1 MGAMDN
7 TDDMVVGPADAP
19 DANDANEGDYGAGD
33 GREVLD
39 DLREM
44 PAGTNDPNIVGNVG
58 PTDVPPGTDPRSDDE
73 LTTEDPNRPTAADDE
88 QGPVD

>member
-7 TDDMVVGPADAP
+7 TEDTG
-19 DANDANEGDYGAGD
+19 EYGAD
-33 GREVLD
+33 DDEAVLD

-58 PTDVPPGTDPRSDDE
+58 PTDVPPGTDPRGDQE
-73 LTTEDPNRPTAADDE
+73 LVTEDPQRPTEADDE
-88 QGPVD
+88 PEPVE